1 MPYLI
6 DGHNLIPKLAG
17 FSLSAMDDE
26 MQLISLLQTF
36 SRVRRQP
43 VEVYFDR
50 APAGHAGVRRFGT
63 ITAHFVPSSR
73 TADDAIRERLARL
86 GADARNWRVV
96 SARCRPK
103 PAAGTPGCSR
113 PKNLPVSFNLRRKKR
128 SIRRRV
134 SQRPATR
141 KLRNGCASL
150 AERTAPHSRIRSSF
164 LNLL

>member
-26 MQLISLLQTF
+26 MQLIPLLQTF

-96 SARCRPK
+96 SSDRQVQAEARSRHAGVLSSEEFSRQLQLAAEEAQHSPQGQ
-103 PAAGTPGCSR
+103 PAPSDQEIEEW
-113 PKNLPVSFNLRRKKR
+113 LRLFGGENGPSQPDKK
-128 SIRRRV
+128 
-134 SQRPATR
+134 
-141 KLRNGCASL
+141 
-150 AERTAPHSRIRSSF
+150 
-164 LNLL
+164 